1 MRFDCASNLL
11 FGNDE
16 CPNISNWIAVASQR
30 ASRSAQAFAETIVE
44 VNDYSIWCCAYND
57 RIQIE
62 GILMPAALKYL
73 VAMPAC
79 ALLAIS
85 AYAQIATDVHG
96 MPASTIIENNDS
108 PIFGVTISTG
118 YSQWELIG
126 VAHESGLDEVRG
138 ILGNAIV
145 LQAYLDGSLHFP
157 DGTILAEL
165 ARKHSPLCEVDGPF
179 FRERPPRRFKWAR
192 DLKNTSHPAAVASA
206 GSSTASRGTRRSTE
220 HASPATR
227 YSSKGK
233 TGFLH
238 DTHHERQFQRLADI
252 LSRANSIQ
260 TAHR

>member
-16 CPNISNWIAVASQR
+16 CPNISNSIAVASQR

-138 ILGNAIV
+138 ILGNAIA

-179 FRERPPRRFKWAR
+179 FSGAAATTVQMGKGLKKHLSPGGCGFGRFMNGKSGDEAQHR
-192 DLKNTSHPAAVASA
+192 TCVPCHEVFVKGQD
-206 GSSTASRGTRRSTE
+206 RIF
-220 HASPATR
+220 TR
-227 YSSKGK
+227 Y
-233 TGFLH
+233 TP
-238 DTHHERQFQRLADI
+238 
-252 LSRANSIQ
+252 
-260 TAHR
+260 